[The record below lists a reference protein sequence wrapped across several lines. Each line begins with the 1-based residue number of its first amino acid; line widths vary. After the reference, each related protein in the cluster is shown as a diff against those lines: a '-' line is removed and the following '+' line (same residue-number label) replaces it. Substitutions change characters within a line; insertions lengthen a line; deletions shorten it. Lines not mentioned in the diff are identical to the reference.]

1 MKKAIFGLQE
11 KRGPWT
17 FKKTRKTR
25 FRDIFKNPTFWI
37 FNDFPI
43 TGPFGRKFYK
53 KKSMKKAIFGLQEKP
68 GPWTIGILRKT
79 RFRDIFAFRV
89 FGIFNDFPLTG
100 PKNKND
106 SKIHQKKFYKKN
118 ARGPPPRPR
127 GLGGGTPHS
136 GRSPELNQPLKSQSR
151 PKKNVNRERFSY
163 AKGY

>member
-11 KRGPWT
+11 NRGPWT

-37 FNDFPI
+37 FSLF
-43 TGPFGRKFYK
+43 GPSPLTRWISGKKIYK
-53 KKSMKKAIFGLQEKP
+53 KKGLEK
-68 GPWTIGILRKT
+68 KT
-79 RFRDIFAFRV
+79 R
-89 FGIFNDFPLTG
+89 
-100 PKNKND
+100 
-106 SKIHQKKFYKKN
+106 
-118 ARGPPPRPR
+118 PPPSPR

>member
-25 FRDIFKNPTFWI
+25 FRDIFT
-37 FNDFPI
+37 
-43 TGPFGRKFYK
+43 
-53 KKSMKKAIFGLQEKP
+53 
-68 GPWTIGILRKT
+68 
-79 RFRDIFAFRV
+79 FRV
-89 FGIFNDFPLTG
+89 FGIFDFSALFLT
-100 PKNKND
+100 PSEKKAI
-106 SKIHQKKFYKKN
+106 KINFYGHKKKR
-118 ARGPPPRPR
+118 ARPPPSPR